1 MFPLFFL
8 PCGQGI
14 CGLPAGDKCIMLIR
28 YFYYWVYRKEIIMEK
43 LQRQLDFLK
52 KASDEEFMSFGAEN
66 YLLPL
71 AEVFL
76 LNSGD
81 EVKVKFYLRRYY
93 LSPEAEELLFRIGND
108 EWIEIYLTGMEIPLS
123 DRIEPLFVQWAD
135 DERLKAYDEKFGLC
149 PEVKQLRSAV

>member
-1 MFPLFFL
+1 
-8 PCGQGI
+8 
-14 CGLPAGDKCIMLIR
+14 
-28 YFYYWVYRKEIIMEK
+28 MEK

-123 DRIEPLFVQWAD
+123 DRTEPLFVQWAD

>member
-1 MFPLFFL
+1 
-8 PCGQGI
+8 
-14 CGLPAGDKCIMLIR
+14 
-28 YFYYWVYRKEIIMEK
+28 MEK

-52 KASDEEFMSFGAEN
+52 KASDEEFMSFVAAN

-93 LSPEAEELLFRIGND
+93 LSPEAEEQLFRIGND

-123 DRIEPLFVQWAD
+123 DRAEPLFVQWAD
-135 DERLKAYDEKFGLC
+135 DERLKAYDEKFWLC
-149 PEVKQLRSAV
+149 LEVKQLRSAV